1 MRKSNYIL
9 LLVILIA
16 LLNAC
21 TEQKNYI
28 VETGFSLL
36 MPDTI
41 NGETVAQNRKKGAVY
56 LEKLKSNTI
65 NKYIPNIPVY
75 DLSGQK
81 LNLQDVIS
89 KKTILISSDSY
100 CSFGKASLTEDFPIA
115 LDSLK
120 NELQDYDIICLVKR
134 TDTDIEDSSRF
145 EKFTSELQ
153 EIYESIYIIEESDAY
168 KMNLTGNPARFYID
182 KDQKVEHIGSG
193 LSNVAYQIIEIRM
206 HTGANK
212 VYEQ

>member
-1 MRKSNYIL
+1 MRKSNYI

-16 LLNAC
+16 LLNSC

-41 NGETVAQNRKKGAVY
+41 NGETVAQSRKKGAVY
-56 LEKLKSNTI
+56 LEKLESNTI

-75 DLSGQK
+75 GLSGQK

-100 CSFGKASLTEDFPIA
+100 CGFGRASLTDDFPIA

-120 NELQDYDIICLVKR
+120 DELQDYDIICLVKR
-134 TDTDIEDSSRF
+134 TETDIEDSSRL
-145 EKFTSELQ
+145 EEFTSELQ

-168 KMNLTGNPARFYID
+168 KMNLSGNPARFYINE
-182 KDQKVEHIGSG
+182 DQKVSHIAGG
-193 LSNVAYQIIEIRM
+193 LSNVQSQIKEIRIN
-206 HTGANK
+206 TDANIMYK
-212 VYEQ
+212 

>member
-1 MRKSNYIL
+1 MKKSNYI

-16 LLNAC
+16 LLNSC

-36 MPDTI
+36 MPDTM
-41 NGETVAQNRKKGAVY
+41 NGETVAQSGKKEVVY
-56 LEKLKSNTI
+56 IEKLKSNTI
-65 NKYIPNIPVY
+65 NKFIPYIPVY

-100 CSFGKASLTEDFPIA
+100 CGFGKASLTEDFPIA

-120 NELQDYDIICLVKR
+120 DELQDYDIICLVKR
-134 TDTDIEDSSRF
+134 TETDIEDSSRL
-145 EKFTSELQ
+145 EKFTAELQ
-153 EIYESIYIIEESDAY
+153 EMYESIYIIEESDAY
-168 KMNLTGNPARFYID
+168 KMNLSESPARFYIN
-182 KDQKVEHIGSG
+182 KDQKVEHIASG
-193 LSNVAYQIIEIRM
+193 LSNVQSQIIELRKR
-206 HTGANK
+206 TNSNNR
-212 VYEQ
+212 